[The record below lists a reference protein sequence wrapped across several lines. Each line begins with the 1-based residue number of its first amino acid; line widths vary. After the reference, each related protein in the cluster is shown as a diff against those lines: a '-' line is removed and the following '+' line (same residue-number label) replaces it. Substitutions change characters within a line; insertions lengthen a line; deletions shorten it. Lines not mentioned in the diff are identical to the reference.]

1 MKVFFK
7 NSNFRLF
14 ATGSFLSSAGDVL
27 FYLAFMTYASN
38 LKNYSLAISLIAI
51 SEAIPKFFTLFGGY
65 LADKTRDKFKSI
77 FNLALVRC
85 ILYTI
90 VGLLLT
96 TKMSDWN
103 LVMCIA
109 LANFISDTFGT
120 YSSGL
125 VTPLIVAILGKENY
139 AEGSGFANGMSQTIS
154 MLARFAG
161 ASMLLFM
168 SYSSLAFINA
178 ATFLI
183 AGILFA
189 LVGKRVNTQKLPLP
203 KSNKLN
209 FFQTLKT
216 SFKQVKKQ
224 NNLLTMISILVL
236 LNAVLAVLIPLFTII
251 LATHKQTML
260 IGSYS
265 FTLAIGETIVGSGM
279 ILGSLFG
286 PTIFKKTS
294 VFLLAI
300 YSSILALFASLS
312 LFINN
317 LFVILGTFALLTF
330 FVATISL
337 KMNQWLISSVESSI
351 LGSTASLLN
360 TLLMASDPFM
370 TMLLSSI
377 TAISNVYI
385 AISVLLCFNVLVIFL
400 IITAYLKN
408 KALKANIP
416 LAESEA

>member
-224 NNLLTMISILVL
+224 N
-236 LNAVLAVLIPLFTII
+236 
-251 LATHKQTML
+251 
-260 IGSYS
+260 
-265 FTLAIGETIVGSGM
+265 
-279 ILGSLFG
+279 
-286 PTIFKKTS
+286 
-294 VFLLAI
+294 
-300 YSSILALFASLS
+300 LS
-312 LFINN
+312 LIH
-317 LFVILGTFALLTF
+317 I
-330 FVATISL
+330 
-337 KMNQWLISSVESSI
+337 
-351 LGSTASLLN
+351 
-360 TLLMASDPFM
+360 
-370 TMLLSSI
+370 
-377 TAISNVYI
+377 
-385 AISVLLCFNVLVIFL
+385 
-400 IITAYLKN
+400 
-408 KALKANIP
+408 
-416 LAESEA
+416 

>member
-139 AEGSGFANGMSQTIS
+139 AEGSGFANGMSLS

-265 FTLAIGETIVGSGM
+265 FTLAIGETIVGGGM